1 MLFNVNTI
9 GSCFLTDK
17 WYIETAGQFA
27 GACIATFVLVAC
39 LEFLRRSAREYDR
52 FIVRQHLQKFQS
64 STDAGSKKTGS
75 VGSGEAATGNNVCAI
90 PPLRPSF
97 VQQAIR
103 ALLHMLQFGL
113 AYIIM
118 L

>member
-27 GACIATFVLVAC
+27 GACIATFVLVGT
-39 LEFLRRSAREYDR
+39 LEALRRSAREYDR
-52 FIVRQHLQKFQS
+52 FILQKHIAAHKAS
-64 STDAGSKKTGS
+64 STDRA
-75 VGSGEAATGNNVCAI
+75 NVCAV
-90 PPLRPSF
+90 PPLRPSL
-97 VQQAIR
+97 VQQAVR
-103 ALLHMLQFGL
+103 AFLHMLQFGL
-113 AYIIM
+113 AYIVM

>member
-9 GSCFLTDK
+9 GSCFLTDQ

-27 GACIATFVLVAC
+27 GACIATFILVAC

-52 FIVRQHLQKFQS
+52 FIVRQHLQQFQS
-64 STDAGSKKTGS
+64 STNTSAKTTGS
-75 VGSGEAATGNNVCAI
+75 VGSGEAGVGNTCAV
-90 PPLRPSF
+90 PPLRPS
-97 VQQAIR
+97 VLQQTIR
-103 ALLHMLQFGL
+103 AFLHMLQFSL
-113 AYIIM
+113 AYIVM